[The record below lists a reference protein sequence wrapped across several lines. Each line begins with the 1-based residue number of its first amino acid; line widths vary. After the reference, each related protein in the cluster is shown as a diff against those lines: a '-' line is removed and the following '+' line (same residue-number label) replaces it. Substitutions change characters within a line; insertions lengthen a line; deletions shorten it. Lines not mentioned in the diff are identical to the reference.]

1 MDGIVPEM
9 RWSAKE
15 RRVKRLRGCRE
26 VKLRTRELIVINLVR
41 HRRASETANL
51 LGVGRS
57 TVYHVARRF
66 REAGEA
72 GLIDRREE
80 NGTRKLDEQYLATLY
95 EAVRSSPEVHG
106 WLRPT

>member
-1 MDGIVPEM
+1 MDGILPEM

-15 RRVKRLRGCRE
+15 RLVKRLRRCRE
-26 VKLRTRELIVINLVR
+26 VKLRTRNLIVINLVR
-41 HRRASETANL
+41 HRRASGTANV

-57 TVYHVARRF
+57 TVSQVARRF

-80 NGTRKLDEQYLATLY
+80 HGTR
-95 EAVRSSPEVHG
+95 
-106 WLRPT
+106 